1 LYGEWLLFR
10 NWPLLLARNIKKKP
24 SKALLGQWIKA
35 VWNGISPEFTV
46 KGISYDTIEQMTMQK
61 I

>member
-1 LYGEWLLFR
+1 LYEEWLLFA
-10 NWPLLLARNIKKKP
+10 NWPLLLAQNIKKP

-46 KGISYDTIEQMTMQK
+46 KGISYDTIEQITMHK

>member
-1 LYGEWLLFR
+1 VAAIWELGTTTSMKH
-10 NWPLLLARNIKKKP
+10 KKTI
-24 SKALLGQWIKA
+24 KALLEQWIKA

-46 KGISYDTIEQMTMQK
+46 KGMSYDTIEQMTVQK